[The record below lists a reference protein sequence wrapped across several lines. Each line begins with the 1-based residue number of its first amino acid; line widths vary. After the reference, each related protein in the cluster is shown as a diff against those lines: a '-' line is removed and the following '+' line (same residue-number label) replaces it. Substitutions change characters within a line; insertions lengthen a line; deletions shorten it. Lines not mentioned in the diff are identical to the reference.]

1 MIFFTTKEAAGAE
14 CKLLPFFCGKIF
26 AKGLTNVLFRDTICI

>member
-1 MIFFTTKEAAGAE
+1 MIFFNKNEAAGAE
-14 CKLLPFFCGKIF
+14 CKLLPFFAGEIF

>member
-1 MIFFTTKEAAGAE
+1 MIFFSTKEAAGAE
-14 CKLLPFFCGKIF
+14 YKLSPFLIVEIF